1 MSATSRLSE
10 SETEEFKAKF
20 MEVAQAIKTP
30 SLRSNV
36 LLAAR
41 YTAMLEQET
50 ERNTRERRTARQ
62 KSQTDRAL
70 LFVEDSVSCV
80 S

>member
-30 SLRSNV
+30 SLRSDV

-41 YTAMLEQET
+41 YTAMLKEQET
-50 ERNTRERRTARQ
+50 ERNARERRMVRQ
-62 KSQTDRAL
+62 NQTDCAL